1 LWRESQGQSR
11 DSHVL
16 RRRTAMSFLDPQD
29 GPDTH
34 RDPKIHH
41 LSELAAG
48 SHFDSNPLPQAKHVA
63 SEKL

>member
-1 LWRESQGQSR
+1 
-11 DSHVL
+11 
-16 RRRTAMSFLDPQD
+16 MSFLDPQD